1 MFHTTNCR
9 SVAEHGTSLA
19 QRGLEEAAAWIPYAV
34 CYAKKKTN
42 KAPKDGQF
50 LKQSWL
56 FPFRNVGAV
65 SNIPAPYVQADIPV
79 SLGVCSLTSCTVS
92 GAFFFSF
99 SSTDVSDFILVQAQD
114 RKRLHWFRQ
123 FCPFEM
129 QTAERKTEFRLFHGC
144 SVLTWGVSTSDF
156 WAEQRGSVSSCQP
169 SRQEAV

>member
-92 GAFFFSF
+92 GAFFFHSHLQMSQTLFLYKRRIGNDCIGLGSF
-99 SSTDVSDFILVQAQD
+99 ALLKCKLLKGKQN
-114 RKRLHWFRQ
+114 
-123 FCPFEM
+123 
-129 QTAERKTEFRLFHGC
+129 
-144 SVLTWGVSTSDF
+144 SVFSMVVLY
-156 WAEQRGSVSSCQP
+156 
-169 SRQEAV
+169 